1 MFINLI
7 IKQEPINYQIGF
19 QIPASPVMEGII
31 NFHHDLFF
39 FLTAILFFVFY
50 LFARCLILFNKD
62 VNLKPIIV
70 THAPLLE
77 IIWTLI
83 PALILVFVAIPSFS
97 LLYSMDEIIE
107 PLLTIKV
114 IGHQWYWSYEFLDPN
129 ILFKLY
135 YESLD
140 IDAKPIKE
148 FKPLEVT
155 CNFDSYM
162 LTDDQLSKENSL
174 RLLEVDNKLYL
185 PVETNVRLLITS
197 ADVLHSW
204 AVPALGVKL
213 DACPGRLNQ
222 TSLYIKR
229 PGTFY
234 GQCSEIC
241 GVNHGFMPIAVVG
254 LNILGNGS
262 KITASSAE
270 AILPIYTA
278 LLGKHYN
285 N

>member
-1 MFINLI
+1 MFTNLI
-7 IKQEPINYQIGF
+7 INHTTNYQLGF

-50 LFARCLILFNKD
+50 LFIRCLILFNKE
-62 VNLKPIIV
+62 VNPKPIV
-70 THAPLLE
+70 VVHAPLLE

-83 PALILVFVAIPSFS
+83 PAIILIFVAIPSFS

-135 YESLD
+135 FEANESSKGN
-140 IDAKPIKE
+140 IDYLNI
-148 FKPLEVT
+148 T

-162 LTDDQLSKENSL
+162 LSDDLLTKNNSK

-185 PVETNVRLLITS
+185 PIETNIRLLITS

-204 AVPALGVKL
+204 AIPSLGIKL

-222 TSLYIKR
+222 TSVYIKR

-241 GVNHGFMPIAVVG
+241 GVNHGFMPISVVG
-254 LNILGNGS
+254 IDILGNGS
-262 KITASSAE
+262 KITTNTAE
-270 AILPIYTA
+270 TILPIYTA
-278 LLGKHYN
+278 LLGRHYEN
-285 N
+285 SN

>member
-1 MFINLI
+1 MILNLI
-7 IKQEPINYQIGF
+7 TKHASNYQYGF

-50 LFARCLILFNKD
+50 LFVRCLILFNNDANK
-62 VNLKPIIV
+62 KPIIV

-129 ILFKLY
+129 ILFRLF
-135 YESLD
+135 YETLAIETD
-140 IDAKPIKE
+140 TPVKE
-148 FKPLEVT
+148 FKPLDIT

-262 KITASSAE
+262 KITASTAE
-270 AILPIYTA
+270 LILPIYTA

-285 N
+285 K

>member
-1 MFINLI
+1 
-7 IKQEPINYQIGF
+7 
-19 QIPASPVMEGII
+19 
-31 NFHHDLFF
+31 
-39 FLTAILFFVFY
+39 
-50 LFARCLILFNKD
+50 
-62 VNLKPIIV
+62 
-70 THAPLLE
+70 
-77 IIWTLI
+77 
-83 PALILVFVAIPSFS
+83 
-97 LLYSMDEIIE
+97 MDEIIE

-140 IDAKPIKE
+140 VKPSEE
-148 FKPLEVT
+148 FKPLSVT

-204 AVPALGVKL
+204 TVPALGVKL

-285 N
+285 K

>member
-1 MFINLI
+1 MILNLI
-7 IKQEPINYQIGF
+7 VKHASNYQLGF

-62 VNLKPIIV
+62 VNAKPIIV

-140 IDAKPIKE
+140 IDARPIKE

-162 LTDDQLSKENSL
+162 LTEDQFSKENSL

-285 N
+285 K